1 MKKRKG
7 ELNPSF
13 RPEIVVASRRPS
25 RLAVVAAASSVV
37 VPLLVWPV
45 LAVVACHQLAAV
57 EKVVRR
63 S

>member
-25 RLAVVAAASSVV
+25 RLAVVAAASVV

-57 EKVVRR
+57 AKVVRR